1 MATIDPVSQPPAVAW
16 KQVANQKI
24 EELVSAS
31 SGKPVK
37 RVTEVQ
43 EATLY
48 ELQGSQLKVS
58 NIGLS
63 QKIFQAQ
70 RRKHGSDVSRW
81 KYTFNASRRLLG
93 PGRVE

>member
-16 KQVANQKI
+16 KQVANQKN

-31 SGKPVK
+31 SGQPVK
-37 RVTEVQ
+37 RVTQVQ
-43 EATLY
+43 ESTLY

-63 QKIFQAQ
+63 QSP
-70 RRKHGSDVSRW
+70 HDV
-81 KYTFNASRRLLG
+81 Y
-93 PGRVE
+93 V

>member
-16 KQVANQKI
+16 KQVAHQKI
-24 EELVSAS
+24 KELVSAS

-43 EATLY
+43 ESTLY

-63 QKIFQAQ
+63 QST
-70 RRKHGSDVSRW
+70 HDV
-81 KYTFNASRRLLG
+81 Y
-93 PGRVE
+93 V

>member
-24 EELVSAS
+24 EALVSAS

-43 EATLY
+43 ESSLY

-63 QKIFQAQ
+63 QST
-70 RRKHGSDVSRW
+70 HDV
-81 KYTFNASRRLLG
+81 Y
-93 PGRVE
+93 V

>member
-1 MATIDPVSQPPAVAW
+1 MATFDPVSQPPAVAW

-43 EATLY
+43 
-48 ELQGSQLKVS
+48 GSQLKVS

-63 QKIFQAQ
+63 QST
-70 RRKHGSDVSRW
+70 HDV
-81 KYTFNASRRLLG
+81 Y
-93 PGRVE
+93 V

>member
-31 SGKPVK
+31 SGQPVK
-37 RVTEVQ
+37 RVTQVQ

-48 ELQGSQLKVS
+48 ELQGFQLKVS

-63 QKIFQAQ
+63 QST
-70 RRKHGSDVSRW
+70 HDV
-81 KYTFNASRRLLG
+81 Y
-93 PGRVE
+93 V

>member
-16 KQVANQKI
+16 KKVANQKI

-37 RVTEVQ
+37 RVTELQ
-43 EATLY
+43 ESTLY

-63 QKIFQAQ
+63 
-70 RRKHGSDVSRW
+70 HSTYDV
-81 KYTFNASRRLLG
+81 Y
-93 PGRVE
+93 V

>member
-16 KQVANQKI
+16 KQVTNQKI

-43 EATLY
+43 ESTLY

-63 QKIFQAQ
+63 QST
-70 RRKHGSDVSRW
+70 HDV
-81 KYTFNASRRLLG
+81 Y
-93 PGRVE
+93 V

>member
-16 KQVANQKI
+16 KQVVNQKI

-43 EATLY
+43 ESTLY
-48 ELQGSQLKVS
+48 ELQGSQLKGS

-63 QKIFQAQ
+63 QSI
-70 RRKHGSDVSRW
+70 HDV
-81 KYTFNASRRLLG
+81 Y
-93 PGRVE
+93 V